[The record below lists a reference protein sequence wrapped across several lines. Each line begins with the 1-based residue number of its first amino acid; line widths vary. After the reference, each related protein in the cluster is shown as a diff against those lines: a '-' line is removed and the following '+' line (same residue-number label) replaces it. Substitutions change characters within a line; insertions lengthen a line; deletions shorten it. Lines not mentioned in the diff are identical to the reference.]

1 LKALA
6 KNWRQNARNSAKWP
20 ARPLLRVGEGRES
33 EVMLAMTNPV
43 FFRRLPSRE
52 AFFSTLVGSF
62 SRQLLKLGFNCFYSR
77 QKW

>member
-20 ARPLLRVGEGRES
+20 DRPPVRVGEGREF

-43 FFRRLPSRE
+43 FFRRLLSRE

-62 SRQLLKLGFNCFYSR
+62 SRQLLRLGFNCFYSR
-77 QKW
+77 Q

>member
-1 LKALA
+1 M
-6 KNWRQNARNSAKWP
+6 
-20 ARPLLRVGEGRES
+20 ES

-43 FFRRLPSRE
+43 FFRRLLSRE